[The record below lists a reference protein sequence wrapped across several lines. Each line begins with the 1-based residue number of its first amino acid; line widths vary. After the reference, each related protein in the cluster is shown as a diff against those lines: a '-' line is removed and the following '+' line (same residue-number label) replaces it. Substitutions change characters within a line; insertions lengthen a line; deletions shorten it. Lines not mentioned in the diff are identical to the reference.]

1 MMTNYFPKAYSKS
14 KVMLALTSICIL
26 SGCVFPNS
34 SNVGITKGKPKLSY
48 KQVDVKQSNAS
59 PLTQSIQKI
68 PTVARALSAASAA
81 KDRVAIT
88 RSQKELTIQG
98 TGSSGIET
106 KTSDSSEGILVVG
119 VTAQKLLNDN
129 GQTDRSI
136 YLSELGAEIA
146 SLESQVAFDQ
156 ALQQI
161 LEAYTSQN
169 HALKIENIITNY
181 VNQFNKREKLVQ
193 TAVKAGVLSN
203 SDYLELQSLKNEV
216 LSEQAQSVFQSNSSS
231 SYLKTSLSHNY
242 TQALAELAENFEVKD
257 DIKLSTDGTYQI
269 TLLNLNKL
277 QLQTQIKLQEE
288 ANSFTTSWHTTA
300 SSPKSRGAG
309 STIFAGITMGL
320 PFKDGGKAKASIV
333 ALNKELE
340 VNALDV
346 SSYKEKVSLA
356 QQGLDNFESF
366 HLKQSSLLNE
376 RMRISKDRIDEL
388 ELKLKAGRVDVSV
401 LAKEIL
407 TLARAEIAIERLKH
421 DHITQRLSALAATG
435 QTCQVVNL
443 CDAKE

>member
-1 MMTNYFPKAYSKS
+1 
-14 KVMLALTSICIL
+14 
-26 SGCVFPNS
+26 
-34 SNVGITKGKPKLSY
+34 
-48 KQVDVKQSNAS
+48 
-59 PLTQSIQKI
+59 
-68 PTVARALSAASAA
+68 
-81 KDRVAIT
+81 
-88 RSQKELTIQG
+88 
-98 TGSSGIET
+98 
-106 KTSDSSEGILVVG
+106 
-119 VTAQKLLNDN
+119 
-129 GQTDRSI
+129 
-136 YLSELGAEIA
+136 
-146 SLESQVAFDQ
+146 LESQVAFDQ

-169 HALKIENIITNY
+169 HALKIESIITSY
-181 VNQFNKREKLVQ
+181 VSQFNKREKLVQ
-193 TAVKAGVLSN
+193 TAVNAGVLSN

-216 LSEQAQSVFQSNSSS
+216 LSEQAQSVFQSDSSS
-231 SYLKTSLSHNY
+231 SFLKTSLSNNF
-242 TQALAELAENFEVKD
+242 TEALAELEENFEVKD

-277 QLQTQIKLQEE
+277 QIQTQIKLQEE

-320 PFKDGGKAKASIV
+320 PIKDGGKAKASIV

-356 QQGLDNFESF
+356 QQGLDNFEAF
-366 HLKQSSLLNE
+366 HQKQSSLLNE

-421 DHITQRLSALAATG
+421 EYVTQRLSALAATG
-435 QTCQVVNL
+435 QTCQVINL